1 VKTHP
6 PIPFW
11 VRVPASTANLGPGF
25 DTLAIALNLYN
36 YVAVTPGNP
45 ETPDPF
51 VTETVNAY
59 HKSRNLPSKNY
70 RLVVHG

>member
-1 VKTHP
+1 MKTHP

-25 DTLAIALNLYN
+25 DTLALALNLYN

-45 ETPDPF
+45 EIERMNIT
-51 VTETVNAY
+51 
-59 HKSRNLPSKNY
+59 KSP
-70 RLVVHG
+70 